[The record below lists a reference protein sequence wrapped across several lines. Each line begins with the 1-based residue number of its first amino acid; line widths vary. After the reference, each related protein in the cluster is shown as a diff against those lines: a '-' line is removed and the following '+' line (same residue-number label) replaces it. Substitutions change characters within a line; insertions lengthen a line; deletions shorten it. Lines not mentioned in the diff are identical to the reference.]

1 MSNHLQPLEP
11 PYEQDVAALLASYPQ
26 QDGHILSLFRTFAN
40 SVRFLRKGVPNL
52 LDRDSPLPLRVR
64 ELVILRV
71 TALRGCDYE
80 WGVHA
85 AIFARAAK
93 LDAEQL
99 AATRAPV
106 IDPAAW
112 SPAEAGLL
120 AAIDQLCTSGQL
132 DPGTQTQFE
141 ADWTCAQQLEICALA
156 GAYQTIS
163 FVANLARLPHE
174 AFSVRPA

>member
-1 MSNHLQPLEP
+1 MSNHLRPLEP
-11 PYEQDVAALLASYPQ
+11 PYDSETAALLATYPQ
-26 QDGHILSLFRTFAN
+26 QDGYILTLFRTFAN
-40 SVRFLRKGVPNL
+40 SPRFLRKGVPNL

-80 WGVHA
+80 WGIHA

-93 LDAEQL
+93 LDSQQL
-99 AATRAPV
+99 AATRAPA
-106 IDPAAW
+106 IDVALW
-112 SPAEAGLL
+112 SPSEAGLL
-120 AAIDQLCTSGQL
+120 SVIDQLCSSGRL
-132 DPGTQTQFE
+132 DSATQARFE

-163 FVANLARLPHE
+163 FVANLAQLPHE
-174 AFSVRPA
+174 PFSVRPA

>member
-11 PYEQDVAALLASYPQ
+11 PYAEEIAALLANYPQ
-26 QDGHILSLFRTFAN
+26 QDGHLLSLFRTFAN

-85 AIFARAAK
+85 AIFARAAR
-93 LDAEQL
+93 LDSAQL
-99 AATRAPV
+99 AATREPV
-106 IDPAAW
+106 IDATLW
-112 SPAEAGLL
+112 STAEAGLL
-120 AAIDQLCTSGQL
+120 AAIDQLCSSGRL
-132 DPGTQTQFE
+132 DTATRARFE

-156 GAYQTIS
+156 GAYQTVS
-163 FVANLARLPHE
+163 FVANLAQLPPE
-174 AFSVRPA
+174 PFAVRPS